1 MKISI
6 LTPNLS
12 GNCLGR
18 AYILAKALQNKYDV
32 EIIGP
37 IFGKGMWSPVANDKS
52 IVYKTVGFDKS
63 LRQLIKLKKLYK
75 IIDGDII
82 YASKPLLTSF
92 GIGIIKKLFT
102 KKPLILDID
111 DWEAGLRKERYRKK
125 GFIEKLK
132 YFKKKLLK
140 FKFFIFK
147 KESIYWFVNILEKL
161 VRIAD
166 KITVSGSF
174 LKKKFG
180 GTIIWHGRDEN
191 FFNPENYPK
200 QSFRKK
206 YKIKDNQ
213 KIIMFIGTPRP
224 YKGVEDLIE
233 AISINSNKHLL
244 LFIIGIVNDKYCQN
258 LLRFVKT
265 KLKKSFVA
273 DGLQPFKKIPEFLS
287 IADIIVIP
295 QRKSYSTIGQIP
307 AKVFDAMAM
316 AKPIIATDVSD
327 LHEILKG
334 CGLIVEPNNPLKLSE
349 AIDYLISNPEEATQM
364 GQKARK
370 RFEEKYSWSKMMEN
384 LFKVIEEIKE

>member
-18 AYILAKALQNKYDV
+18 AYILAKALQRKYDV
-32 EIIGP
+32 EIVGP
-37 IFGKGMWSPVANDKS
+37 TFFGKGIWSPVANDKS
-52 IVYKTVGFDKS
+52 IVYKTVDFDKS
-63 LRQLIKLKKLYK
+63 LKQLIKLKKLYK

-82 YASKPLLTSF
+82 YANKPLFTSF
-92 GIGIIKKLFT
+92 GIGLIKKLLT

-111 DWEAGLRKERYRKK
+111 DWEVGLRKKQYHKK

-132 YFKKKLLK
+132 YLKKKLLK

-147 KESIYWFVNILEKL
+147 KESIYWFINVLEKL
-161 VRIAD
+161 TRIAD
-166 KITVSGSF
+166 KITVSSSF

-191 FFNPENYPK
+191 VLNPKNYPK

-233 AISINSNKHLL
+233 AVSINRNTHLL
-244 LFIIGIVNDKYCQN
+244 LFIIGVGSDKYCQN
-258 LLRFVKT
+258 LLRFGKK
-265 KLKKSFVA
+265 KLKKRFITY
-273 DGLQPFKKIPEFLS
+273 GLQPFKKIPEFLS
-287 IADIIVIP
+287 IADIIIIP

-327 LHEILKG
+327 LPEILKG
-334 CGLIVEPNNPLKLSE
+334 CGLIVEPDNPLKLSE
-349 AIDYLISNPEEATQM
+349 AIDNLISNPEEATLM

-370 RFEEKYSWSKMMEN
+370 RFEEKYSWSKMIEN
-384 LFKVIEEIKE
+384 LFQVIEEIK